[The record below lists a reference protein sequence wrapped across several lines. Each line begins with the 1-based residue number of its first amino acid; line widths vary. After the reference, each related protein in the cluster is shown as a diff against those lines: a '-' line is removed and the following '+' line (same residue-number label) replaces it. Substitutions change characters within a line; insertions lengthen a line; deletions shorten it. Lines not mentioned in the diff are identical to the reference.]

1 MYHAC
6 VHVASYKHTATS
18 QHVSF
23 AQLLMSA
30 QVFLDAL
37 FDALGGRD
45 QYSAVEVCI
54 QLSASLLSNFVA
66 CCRTFSHAVELCRR
80 SSDFVLQCQLVVQ
93 CSQLHRFSCVR
104 ASHCMC
110 SCVRASHCMCS
121 CVRASHCRCSCVR
134 ASHCGCSCL
143 RASHC
148 RCSCS
153 GATKGSLAIRTRR
166 QWQHCGSLSDL
177 PTPRTVVSNPTQ
189 LPARPL
195 PAPRSLSPPLSLSQ
209 CTAIQQWPN
218 PSTLSKPNCM

>member
-110 SCVRASHCMCS
+110 SCVRASHC
-121 CVRASHCRCSCVR
+121 
-134 ASHCGCSCL
+134 
-143 RASHC
+143 

-209 CTAIQQWPN
+209 CTAIQQWLN